1 MPTLN
6 RRGFTLAELLVA
18 LVLLGIVSLGIYRV
32 LVNNQRMYQAQTQ
45 RIDLQQN
52 IRAAVTILPSDLRE
66 IDATDSDIVGMGS
79 DSIRFRAM
87 RQFAVACTPPV
98 LGAGVGAL
106 TLTVWK
112 SLTYGSTLF
121 NSTNDS
127 LLIFYAGANDTTRAD
142 DVWIPASIITNP
154 TSATCTGGGGGS
166 GWQMTVNLAA
176 NTRVPYVNSLG
187 GIPVNS
193 PVRGFE
199 TVTYK
204 LYQASDGQ
212 YYIGYRLGNGTLQ
225 PAIGPVLST
234 GMALAYYD
242 ANGAVTADPTLV
254 KTIRISVRGMT
265 AQPVRMPNG
274 SITQAVDS
282 ITTVVALRNNRR
294 F

>member
-32 LVNNQRMYQAQTQ
+32 LLNNQRMYQAQTQ

-52 IRAAVTILPSDLRE
+52 IRAAVTIIPADLRE
-66 IDATDSDIVGMGS
+66 VDATDSDIVGMGS

-87 RQFAVACTPPV
+87 RQFAVACNPPI
-98 LGAGVGAL
+98 LGAGLGGL

-112 SLTYGSTLF
+112 SLTYGAALP
-121 NSTNDS
+121 NSSSDS
-127 LLIFYAGANDTTRAD
+127 LLIFYAGATDTTRND
-142 DVWIPASIITNP
+142 DVWIPASITSNP
-154 TSATCTGGGGGS
+154 VSATCTGGGGNS
-166 GWQMTVNLAA
+166 GWLMTVSLAA
-176 NTRVPYVNSLG
+176 TTRVPYVNGLG

-204 LYQASDGQ
+204 LYQATDGN

-234 GMALAYYD
+234 GLALAYYD
-242 ANGAVTADPTLV
+242 STGAVTVDRTKV
-254 KTIRISVRGMT
+254 KTVKISVRGMT

-274 SITQAVDS
+274 SITQAIDS
-282 ITTVVALRNNRR
+282 ITTLVALRNNRR

>member
-6 RRGFTLAELLVA
+6 RRGFSLAELLVA

-52 IRAAVTILPSDLRE
+52 IRAAATILPADLRE
-66 IDATDSDIVGMGS
+66 IDASDSDIVGMGP
-79 DSIRFRAM
+79 DSIRIRAM

-98 LGAGVGAL
+98 LGGGLGAL

-112 SLTYGSTLF
+112 SLTYGSALF
-121 NSTNDS
+121 NSSTDS
-127 LLIFYAGANDTTRAD
+127 LLIFYAGATDTTRSD

-154 TSATCTGGGGGS
+154 VSATCTGGGGNS
-166 GWQMTVNLAA
+166 GWQMTVNLA
-176 NTRVPYVNSLG
+176 NTTRVPYVNGVG

-193 PVRGFE
+193 PVRGFQ

-204 LYQASDGQ
+204 LYQASDGN

-234 GMALAYYD
+234 GLSLAYFDD
-242 ANGAVTADPTLV
+242 AGAVTADPTKV
-254 KTIRISVRGMT
+254 KTVRITVRGMT

-274 SITQAVDS
+274 AITQAIDS
-282 ITTVVALRNNRR
+282 ITTLVALRNNRR

>member
-32 LVNNQRMYQAQTQ
+32 LLNNQRMYQAQTQ

-66 IDATDSDIVGMGS
+66 IDAADSDIVGMGS

-98 LGAGVGAL
+98 LGAGLGGL

-112 SLTYGSTLF
+112 SMTYGASLPST
-121 NSTNDS
+121 SDS
-127 LLIFYAGANDTTRAD
+127 LLIFYAGANDTTRND
-142 DVWIPASIITNP
+142 DVWIPAAITTNP
-154 TSATCTGGGGGS
+154 VSATCPGGGGNS
-166 GWQMTVNLAA
+166 GWLMTVSLSAA
-176 NTRVPYVNSLG
+176 TRVPFVNALG
-187 GIPVNS
+187 GIPVNA
-193 PVRGFE
+193 PVRGFDM
-199 TVTYK
+199 VTYK
-204 LYQASDGQ
+204 LYQATDGQ
-212 YYIGYRLGNGTLQ
+212 YYIGYRLGNGTIQ

-242 ANGAVTADPTLV
+242 ATGAVTTDPTKV
-254 KTIRISVRGMT
+254 QTIKISVRGMT
-265 AQPVRMPNG
+265 AQPVRQSNG
-274 SITQAVDS
+274 STSQAVDS
-282 ITTVVALRNNRR
+282 ITTIVSLRNNRR